1 MKTNNTQKKY
11 PIQPIISP
19 VEIAFKTT
27 ATTILLLTAT
37 WLVVKISKE
46 ILIDLEGMGF

>member
-1 MKTNNTQKKY
+1 MKTKNTKQQHT
-11 PIQPIISP
+11 IQPIISP
-19 VEIAFKTT
+19 VQIAFKT
-27 ATTILLLTAT
+27 ATTAILLLTAT